1 LSAQHRCVTKLLLIT
16 LAIVAAANALAP
28 DRSDPP
34 LLIDGAQSAAPLD
47 AHG

>member
-16 LAIVAAANALAP
+16 LALVAAANALAP

-34 LLIDGAQSAAPLD
+34 LLIDGTTSAPPLD
-47 AHG
+47 AQN